1 MAQSLTCSWK
11 EYKCEVLAKKQG
23 YCLKHHARGVL
34 LEEAK
39 KKGVRICD
47 DGKRKC
53 RNETFNNKL
62 KCEEC
67 LKGTREKE
75 MAQYNERKEKG
86 LCTMCGKE
94 MEKLTTGIKEH
105 QLQKCQDCYATMR
118 KVEDKRIRD
127 RNFAVEKRLNPSKH
141 YREYADGAVRKN
153 VEFRITLEEFSEIVT
168 KPCYYC
174 KTYKETEVIGIDRID
189 SLKGYAMGNIV
200 PACQVCNMMKNNLTT
215 QEFIEH
221 IELLYKN
228 FVSTFK
234 EQSVESDE
242 SPPSYRLRPNKI
254 VELYTKR
261 KLDTYIDLCRADNRS
276 QVFIQKLVD
285 ATQYTMSTVDFR
297 QSLVYALRV
306 DVRSKELTDVGER
319 KRLPRNEI
327 FGLLKNNK
335 PLEVVKLY
343 EAVFGN
349 TKDIRDDMKE
359 LALVWNTRDDSLNK
373 EIFDKLI
380 LKYNNMRAYKK
391 RKGDTN
397 NSEESSQCT
406 ESSIKEEAPQ
416 GISEET
422 ESTATKDEET
432 SLTQEP
438 AQWKVSNIIKHF
450 QNNTEHLYKAYLG
463 EKHRQSPEWET
474 KWSTFSQSV
483 KAEQHPETLV
493 KEFILSLRTLRHN
506 ALCYANSKVLERE
519 DRKVWKNDTVLRAF
533 KENKLS
539 KFKEY
544 TETNAGDKPSDP
556 IWTKR
561 WDSFVEAVNKESDDS
576 KKKNL
581 ISKFLTA
588 QRTKKFRR
596 SES

>member
-1 MAQSLTCSWK
+1 MAQPLTCSWK
-11 EYKCEVLAKKQG
+11 EYNCEVLAKKEG

-67 LKGTREKE
+67 LKSTREKE
-75 MAQYNERKEKG
+75 MVQYNERKEKG

-94 MEKLTTGIKEH
+94 MEKLTTGIKDH
-105 QLQKCQDCYATMR
+105 NLQKCQDCYATMR
-118 KVEDKRIRD
+118 KVEDKRVRD
-127 RNFAVEKRLNPSKH
+127 RNYAVEKKLNPSMH
-141 YREYADGAVRKN
+141 YREYTLSAVKKN
-153 VEFRITLEEFSEIVT
+153 VEFRITLEEFSDIVT

-189 SLKGYAMGNIV
+189 SLKGYAVGNIV

-215 QEFIEH
+215 KEFIDH

-234 EQSVESDE
+234 DESVESDE

-254 VELYTKR
+254 VDLYIKR
-261 KLDTYIDLCRADNRS
+261 KLNTYIDMCRADNRS
-276 QVFIQKLVD
+276 QLFIKKLVD

-297 QSLVYALRV
+297 KSLVYALRV
-306 DVRSKELTDVGER
+306 DLRSKELTDVGER
-319 KRLPRNEI
+319 KRIPREEMYS
-327 FGLLKNNK
+327 LLKLNK
-335 PLEVVKLY
+335 PIEVVKLY
-343 EAVFGN
+343 EAVFGP
-349 TKDIRDDMKE
+349 TKDIRNDMQE
-359 LALVWNTRDDSLNK
+359 LALVWNTREDSVNK
-373 EIFDKLI
+373 QAFDSLI

-391 RKGDTN
+391 RKGDDK
-397 NSEESSQCT
+397 SEENQT
-406 ESSIKEEAPQ
+406 IESYD
-416 GISEET
+416 EET
-422 ESTATKDEET
+422 ETISKKEEET
-432 SLTQEP
+432 PLTQEP
-438 AQWKVSNIIKHF
+438 TQWKVSNIIKHF
-450 QNNTEHLYKAYLG
+450 QNNTEYLYKAYLD
-463 EKHRQSPEWET
+463 EKHSSYPDWET
-474 KWSTFSQSV
+474 KWTTFRDSV
-483 KAEQHPETLV
+483 KAEEHPESLV

-506 ALCYANSKVLERE
+506 ALCYANSKVLDRE
-519 DRKVWKNDTVLRAF
+519 DRQIWKNDTVLRAF
-533 KENKLS
+533 KEKKLD
-539 KFKEY
+539 KFKEF
-544 TETNAGDKPSDP
+544 TETNTGDKPSDP

-561 WDSFVEAVNKESDDS
+561 WDTFVDSVNKETDDS
-576 KKKNL
+576 KKKTL

-596 SES
+596 SEAVIPVK

>member
-1 MAQSLTCSWK
+1 MAQPLTCSWK

-23 YCLKHHARGVL
+23 YCLKHHARGIL
-34 LEEAK
+34 LDEAK

-86 LCTMCGKE
+86 MCTMCGKE
-94 MEKLTTGIKEH
+94 MEKLTTGIREH
-105 QLQKCQDCYATMR
+105 ELQKCNDCYTTMR
-118 KVEDKRIRD
+118 KVEDKRVRQ
-127 RNFAVEKRLNPSKH
+127 RNYAVEKRLNPSMH

-153 VEFRITLEEFSEIVT
+153 VEFRITLEEFSDIVT

-174 KTYKETEVIGIDRID
+174 KSYKETEVIGIDRID
-189 SLKGYAMGNIV
+189 SLKGYVTGNIV

-215 QEFIEH
+215 KEFIDH

-234 EQSVESDE
+234 EESVQSDE

-261 KLDTYIDLCRADNRS
+261 KLNTYIDLCRADNRS
-276 QVFIQKLVD
+276 QLFIKKLVD

-297 QSLVYALRV
+297 QSLVYALRI

-319 KRLPRNEI
+319 KRIPREEI

-343 EAVFGN
+343 ESVFGH

-359 LALVWNTRDDSLNK
+359 LALVWNTREDSVNT
-373 EIFDKLI
+373 EAFDKFI

-391 RKGDTN
+391 RKGDSQ
-397 NSEESSQCT
+397 SEGS
-406 ESSIKEEAPQ
+406 KEEVSQ
-416 GISEET
+416 TEEH
-422 ESTATKDEET
+422 EEENT
-432 SLTQEP
+432 THVIQKETPLTQEP
-438 AQWKVSNIIKHF
+438 TQWKVSNIIKHF
-450 QNNTEHLYKAYLG
+450 QNNTENLYKAYLD
-463 EKHRQSPEWET
+463 EKHGQSADWET
-474 KWSTFSQSV
+474 KWETFRNSV
-483 KAEQHPETLV
+483 KAEEHPDALV

-506 ALCYANSKVLERE
+506 ALCYANSKVLDRD
-519 DRKVWKNDTVLRAF
+519 DRKIWKNDTILRAF
-533 KENKLS
+533 KEKKLD
-539 KFKEY
+539 KFKEF
-544 TETNAGDKPSDP
+544 TETNAGDKPEDP

-561 WDSFVEAVNKESDDS
+561 WEGFVESVNNEPDDS
-576 KKKNL
+576 NKKKL

-596 SES
+596 SE

>member
-1 MAQSLTCSWK
+1 MAQPLTCSWK
-11 EYKCEVLAKKQG
+11 EYRCVVLAKKEG

-75 MAQYNERKEKG
+75 MAQYNERKQNG
-86 LCTMCGKE
+86 VCTMCGKE

-105 QLQKCQDCYATMR
+105 TLQKCKDCYATIR
-118 KVEDKRIRD
+118 KVEDKRVRD
-127 RNFAVEKRLNPSKH
+127 RNFAVEKRLNPSMH

-153 VEFRITLEEFSEIVT
+153 VEFRITLEEFSDIVT

-174 KTYKETEVIGIDRID
+174 KSYKETEVIGIDRID
-189 SLKGYAMGNIV
+189 SLKGYVMGNIV
-200 PACQVCNMMKNNLTT
+200 PACQMCNMMKNNLTT
-215 QEFIEH
+215 KEFIDH

-234 EQSVESDE
+234 DESVESDE

-254 VELYTKR
+254 VDLYIKR
-261 KLDTYIDLCRADNRS
+261 KLNTYIDLCRADNRS
-276 QVFIQKLVD
+276 QLFIKKLVD

-297 QSLVYALRV
+297 KSLVYALRV

-319 KRLPRNEI
+319 KRIPREEMYS
-327 FGLLKNNK
+327 LLKLNK

-343 EAVFGN
+343 EAVFGK

-359 LALVWNTRDDSLNK
+359 LALVWNTREDSVNT
-373 EIFDKLI
+373 EAFDKFI

-391 RKGDTN
+391 RKGDSQSEGSKEE
-397 NSEESSQCT
+397 NSEA
-406 ESSIKEEAPQ
+406 EEQ
-416 GISEET
+416 EE
-422 ESTATKDEET
+422 ESTTNTIQKET
-432 SLTQEP
+432 PLTQEP
-438 AQWKVSNIIKHF
+438 TQWKVSNIVKHF
-450 QNNTEHLYKAYLG
+450 QNNTEHLYKEYLD
-463 EKHRQSPEWET
+463 EKHGNTPDWET
-474 KWSTFSQSV
+474 TWSTFSQSV
-483 KAEQHPETLV
+483 KAQENPEALV

-506 ALCYANSKVLERE
+506 ALCYANSKVLDRD
-519 DRKVWKNDTVLRAF
+519 DRKVWKNDTILRAF
-533 KENKLS
+533 KENKLD
-539 KFKEY
+539 KFKEF
-544 TETNAGDKPSDP
+544 TETNAGDKPEDP

-561 WDSFVEAVNKESDDS
+561 WDSFVESVNTEPDDS
-576 KKKNL
+576 KKKKL

-596 SES
+596 GD